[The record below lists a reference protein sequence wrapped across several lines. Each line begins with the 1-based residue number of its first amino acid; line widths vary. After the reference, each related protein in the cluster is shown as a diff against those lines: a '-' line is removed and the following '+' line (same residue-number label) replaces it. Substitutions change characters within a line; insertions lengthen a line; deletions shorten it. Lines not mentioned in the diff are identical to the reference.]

1 VEERN
6 TMGYV
11 LGIDLGTTYTA
22 AAVRRDGRSHVV
34 DLGTRLSAVPSVVLL
49 REDETILTGEA
60 AQRRALTEPDRVA
73 REFKRRVGDPTPLLL
88 GGAPVSVEALMAKLL
103 RWVVDTVAER
113 EGGPPDAVA
122 ISHPANWGAFKVDVL
137 HQAVRMADL
146 GAATL
151 LTEPEAAAIHYA
163 SQERVEPS
171 TTVAV
176 YDLGGGTFDAAVLR
190 KVADGWEILGQPEGI
205 DRLGG
210 IDFDAAVFAHVQR
223 SLAGKL
229 EELDPDDPAAQAAV
243 ARLRDECV
251 AAKEALSADTDVSI
265 PVLLPNVQTEV
276 RLTRAEFEAMIRPSL
291 ADSIDALRRAL
302 RSAGVEAADVSIVL
316 LVGGSSRV
324 PLVAQLVGAELGRP
338 VALDVHP
345 KHAVSLGAALAADPG
360 AVAAPPAAPVDVVAP
375 EADSS
380 TIMARPDPVA
390 DAVPVAAAAAVVAT
404 PPEAPVEPSPP
415 PAPPAA
421 PQAPPAAPQAPP
433 PEPPP
438 AAPQPPPAPPTGPQV
453 LPPGAGTPPPSGG
466 GSRTGVL
473 IGVGVVVALI
483 VAVAAFALLG
493 GDDDEGDETSSTE
506 PTTEGTDTTDTTGTD
521 ATTTTTPDLAAGCD
535 RAQQVCITGVTFRE
549 GPDPLTG
556 ETIDGLVA
564 TYETERVLSLPG
576 NTGSVHAHF
585 YLAPELSAETSGTNG
600 GSGGWQIWSTTGEY
614 SPFAEQDV
622 DGEGLTRADV
632 GTNTE
637 LCVTVAN
644 ELHQQDPATEHCVPL
659 PA

>member
-1 VEERN
+1 
-6 TMGYV
+6 MGYV

-60 AQRRALTEPDRVA
+60 AHRRALTEPDRVA

-137 HQAVRMADL
+137 QQAVRMSDL
-146 GAATL
+146 GDATL

-163 SQERVEPS
+163 SQERVEAG

-190 KVADGWEILGQPEGI
+190 KTTGGWDILGQPEGI

-223 SLAGKL
+223 SLGGQL
-229 EELDPDDPAAQAAV
+229 EALDPDDPAAQAAV

-251 AAKEALSADTDVSI
+251 AAKEALSSDTDVSI

-302 RSAGVEAADVSIVL
+302 RTAGVDAADVSIVL

-345 KHAVSLGAALAADPG
+345 KHAVSLGAALAADGGTNGSNPPPPAPAEPIASAPP
-360 AVAAPPAAPVDVVAP
+360 AVAAAAVAAAAPAPVVPPAP

-380 TIMARPDPVA
+380 TVMARPDATP
-390 DAVPVAAAAAVVAT
+390 PVAA
-404 PPEAPVEPSPP
+404 
-415 PAPPAA
+415 PAPTPAA
-421 PQAPPAAPQAPP
+421 TAPT
-433 PEPPP
+433 
-438 AAPQPPPAPPTGPQV
+438 PPPAPPTPPPTAPPV
-453 LPPGAGTPPPSGG
+453 VAPGAGTPPPSGV
-466 GSRTGVL
+466 GSKVGVL
-473 IGVGVVVALI
+473 VGIGVVVLLV
-483 VAVAAFALLG
+483 VAVGAFALLG
-493 GDDDEGDETSSTE
+493 GGDDEDGANTAGTDQTE
-506 PTTEGTDTTDTTGTD
+506 ATDPATTGTEGTGD
-521 ATTTTTPDLAAGCD
+521 TTTTAVDLAAGCD
-535 RAQQVCITGVTFRE
+535 RSRQVCITAVSFE
-549 GPDPLTG
+549 GD
-556 ETIDGLVA
+556 DLVA
-564 TYETERVLSLPG
+564 TYETDLGLSLP
-576 NTGSVHAHF
+576 TSPQSVHAHF
-585 YLAPELSAETSGTNG
+585 YLSPNTIAETSGTQSATP
-600 GSGGWQIWSTTGEY
+600 GSWQIWATPGEY
-614 SPFAEQDV
+614 SARLQNVGV
-622 DGEGLTRADV
+622 DGNPITRAEI
-632 GTNTE
+632 GANTE
-637 LCVTVAN
+637 LCVTTAN
-644 ELHQQDPATEHCVPL
+644 ENHQSDPTTEHCVPI